1 MFLFLTVAVNHAA
14 AQSTEIEIQYTET
27 EKLMINDISIT
38 KKTKVEEMEELLGS
52 PSRSKDYPSG
62 ETSYFY
68 DETGLVFFSLDGDV
82 KGLGINFNWDGD
94 DKFPE
99 QSFTGGLSLAG
110 TTIDIDTK
118 SEAIAGIKAVE
129 FICPIPLLCASSNR
143 KADINCTAAFKEESI
158 TQVVFLIR

>member
-1 MFLFLTVAVNHAA
+1 MYLFLTVAVNHAA
-14 AQSTEIEIQYTET
+14 AQSPEIEIQYTES

-38 KKTKVEEMEELLGS
+38 KKTKVEEMEELLGN

-68 DETGLVFFSLDGDV
+68 DETGLVFFSVDG
-82 KGLGINFNWDGD
+82 KINGLGINFNWDGD

-99 QSFTGGLSLAG
+99 QSFTGSLSLAG

-118 SEAIAGIKAVE
+118 SEAIAGIKTVE
-129 FICPIPLLCASSNR
+129 FICPIPMLCASSNR
-143 KADINCTAAFKEESI
+143 KADINCTAAFKDESL
-158 TQVVFLIR
+158 TQVVFLLR